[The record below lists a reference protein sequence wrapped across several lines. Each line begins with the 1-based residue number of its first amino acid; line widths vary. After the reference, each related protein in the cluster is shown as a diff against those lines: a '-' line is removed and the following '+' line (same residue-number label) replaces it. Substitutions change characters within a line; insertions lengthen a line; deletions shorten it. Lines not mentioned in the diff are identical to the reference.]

1 MSCTVIFLQHGY
13 HELCPFQRD
22 EMESPVPCAVCKE
35 PSVGRCPV
43 CKSEYYCSDKC
54 QWIGW
59 NFQDH
64 DDICGEATA
73 QPIEG
78 RHGGYHGGGHH
89 GGGRHHGGG
98 HHQRGSKPH
107 HTYTAEKWRFMA
119 RHEAVSPAQARFF
132 YWKASQAK

>member
-1 MSCTVIFLQHGY
+1 
-13 HELCPFQRD
+13 
-22 EMESPVPCAVCKE
+22 MEAPVSVPTPCVVCKE
-35 PSVGRCPV
+35 PSIGRCPV
-43 CKSEYYCSDKC
+43 CKSEYYCSKQC

-64 DDICGEATA
+64 DDICGEANV

-78 RHGGYHGGGHH
+78 RHGGHRGGGHRGGGGHH
-89 GGGRHHGGG
+89 
-98 HHQRGSKPH
+98 RGSKPH